1 MGPICRG
8 LMLRDR
14 SGRSLYVG
22 GAEAQNGAQASP
34 VLLTL
39 SLDAVSD
46 GLPHI
51 FPAGQQQIHE
61 VHIGPRDSSRERKS
75 ETGTCSKG
83 AL

>member
-1 MGPICRG
+1 
-8 LMLRDR
+8 MLRDS

-51 FPAGQQQIHE
+51 FPTGEQQIHE
-61 VHIGPRDSSRERKS
+61 VHIGPRDSSRERKTKS
-75 ETGTCSKG
+75 GACSKG